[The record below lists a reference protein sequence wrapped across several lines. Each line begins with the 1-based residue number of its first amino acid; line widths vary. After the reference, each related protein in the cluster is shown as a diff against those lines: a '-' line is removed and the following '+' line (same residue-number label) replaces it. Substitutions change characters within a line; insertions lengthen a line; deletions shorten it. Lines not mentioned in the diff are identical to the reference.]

1 MEWSDGTL
9 RTVHVDPVTI
19 MTLRKHISQH
29 VKVVKNRV
37 AWLGTGSRRAFGTL
51 VEDVVTLVIDASTR
65 MKPFWH
71 QTLQHIKL
79 VLAEQVGHVG
89 RPDKLGGR
97 TCWAATGA
105 DGKQNVFC
113 FSRFLSLSFCLS
125 CLSFSHVYPF
135 PSRTPYH

>member
-1 MEWSDGTL
+1 MEWNDGTL

-29 VKVVKNRV
+29 VKVVQNRI

-79 VLAEQVGHVG
+79 VLAEQVRHVG
-89 RPDKLGGR
+89 QGG
-97 TCWAATGA
+97 GA
-105 DGKQNVFC
+105 DGKRIISSFPC
-113 FSRFLSLSFCLS
+113 LFSSSSLSHL
-125 CLSFSHVYPF
+125 
-135 PSRTPYH
+135 PSPAPVLTPHHCPY